1 MSDTKKIGIRGN
13 RNNTRN
19 TNLAK
24 ESNEMKK
31 TQAKAFFKSIEEN
44 KEAMKIFIEKMKDDD
59 LLPHNK

>member
-1 MSDTKKIGIRGN
+1 MSDTKKGIRGN

-19 TNLAK
+19 ANLAK

-31 TQAKAFFKSIEEN
+31 TQAKSFFKSIEDN